1 MNMEE
6 KKIKRVAIYT
16 RKSTDEG
23 LDMEFNS
30 LDAQRE
36 AAEAYVISQ
45 KSKGWMCLPERYDDG
60 GFSDGTTERPAL
72 KRLLDDVKTGKIDVV
87 CVYKIDRLSR
97 SLRDFL
103 NLLDFF
109 ESKDVVFVSVTQE
122 VNTST
127 SAGRMNLN
135 IVISFA
141 QYEREIIGERIRDK
155 IAAAKKRGMN
165 TGGFPPMG
173 YESDPM
179 TKKYIIVPEEAE
191 CVRKIFDTYLK
202 LGSARDTA
210 EELTQA
216 GYCKRIRTSRRS
228 GIHYGGGRLTPGY
241 VYSMLNN
248 PIYIGCVRHY
258 EKVYPG
264 EHEAII
270 SKDIWDKT
278 QSLLKMNRPPQCR
291 FPASERITPLK
302 GIVRCGYCNCAMKQ
316 TYTKKEQSRSYRYLI
331 CDADS
336 KRVKHTCPL
345 RRIPEADLEEI
356 VLEDIKL
363 TLSKPDIIF
372 GILSEAKSQ
381 SESGS
386 NLTAG
391 QVRKAFVD
399 LNAVWKVMYPV
410 ERYKLIQTIIK
421 KITVFRDQVKI
432 EYNGKAINGLV
443 KE

>member
-1 MNMEE
+1 MEE
-6 KKIKRVAIYT
+6 KQIKRVAIYT

-23 LDMEFNS
+23 LGMEFNS

-36 AAEAYVISQ
+36 AAEAYVTSQ
-45 KSKGWMCLPERYDDG
+45 KSKGWVCLPERYDDG
-60 GFSDGTTERPAL
+60 GFSGGTTERPAL
-72 KRLLDDVKTGKIDVV
+72 KRLLDDVKNGKIDVV

-103 NLLDFF
+103 DLLDFF
-109 ESKDVVFVSVTQE
+109 DSKDVVFVSVTQE

-155 IAAAKKRGMN
+155 IAAAKKKGMN

-173 YESDPM
+173 YESDPA
-179 TKKYIIVPEEAE
+179 TKKYHIIPEEAE
-191 CVRKIFDTYLK
+191 VVRKIFKTYLK

-210 EELTQA
+210 EEMNKA
-216 GYCKRIRTSRRS
+216 GYCKRIRVSKRS
-228 GIHYGGGRLTPGY
+228 GIKYGGTRFTPGY
-241 VYSMLNN
+241 IYGMLNN
-248 PIYIGCVRHY
+248 PVYAGYVRHFDN
-258 EKVYPG
+258 VYPG

-270 SKDIWDKT
+270 TQDIWDRT
-278 QSLLKMNRPPQCR
+278 QELLKLNSPPECR
-291 FPASERITPLK
+291 YPASERINPLR
-302 GIVRCGYCNCAMKQ
+302 GIVRCGYCGCALKRS
-316 TYTKKEQSRSYRYLI
+316 YTKRDKTKCYRYLI

-345 RRIPEADLEEI
+345 RRVPLNDLEEI
-356 VLEDIKL
+356 VVEDIKIM
-363 TLSKPDIIF
+363 LSKPDVF
-372 GILSEAKSQ
+372 FRVMSEAKGLDPNGASLT
-381 SESGS
+381 SE
-386 NLTAG
+386 
-391 QVRKAFVD
+391 QVRKAFSD
-399 LNAVWKVMYPV
+399 LGSVWKVMFPA
-410 ERYKLIQTIIK
+410 ERFKFIQTIIK

-432 EYNGKAINGLV
+432 EYNKKALSGLV